1 MYPNLSDLKYFI
13 VVAET
18 GNLSRAAEKLGVTQP
33 SLSVAMKRVESSLG
47 VELLIRSKS
56 GVYPTKAGDQFLKRS
71 RQLLNSWETLKSTLN
86 EEEETPSGQYSLG
99 CHPSVGM
106 YTLPFFM
113 PELNDRFP
121 KLDIR
126 LSHDHSRKITE
137 KVISFDLDI
146 GIVVNPVK
154 HPDLVIN
161 ELCVDVV
168 YFWKKKGMK
177 PSADAMK
184 TLICDPDLAQSQKM
198 TGSLKKN
205 EIVFEKYLHS
215 NNLELVSRMTAAGLG
230 VGVIPSR
237 VAMMQDKGR
246 IEKIDSWPTYKD
258 KVCLVYRHEMRQ
270 TQAFKTLIDVIKSY
284 EY

>member
-13 VVAET
+13 VVAES

-33 SLSVAMKRVESSLG
+33 SLSVAMKRVENSLG
-47 VELLIRSKS
+47 VDLLIRSKS
-56 GVYPTKAGDQFLKRS
+56 GVYPTKAGEHFLKRS

-86 EEEETPSGQYSLG
+86 EEDETPSGQYSLG

-106 YTLPFFM
+106 YTLPIFM
-113 PELNDRFP
+113 PKLTERFP
-121 KLDIR
+121 GLEIR

-137 KVISFDLDI
+137 KVIRFDLDI

-168 YFWKKKGMK
+168 HFWKRKGTK
-177 PSADAMK
+177 SSSGILK
-184 TLICDPDLAQSQKM
+184 TLICDPDLLQSQKM
-198 TGSLKKN
+198 TGSLKKK
-205 EIVFEKYLHS
+205 EILFEKYLHS

-270 TQAFKTLIDVIKSY
+270 TDAFKAIIDLIKSY
-284 EY
+284 DY